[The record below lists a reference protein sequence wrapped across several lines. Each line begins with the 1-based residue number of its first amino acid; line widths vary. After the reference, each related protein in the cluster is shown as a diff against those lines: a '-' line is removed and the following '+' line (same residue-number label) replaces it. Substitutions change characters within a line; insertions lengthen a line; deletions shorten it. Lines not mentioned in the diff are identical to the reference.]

1 MSKTEDLLRA
11 REENVPRGPFHV
23 TPFFAA
29 EAKGAVIKD
38 VEGREFIDFA
48 GGIGVINVGHCAEGV
63 VEAIKDQAERFTHT
77 CFHVV
82 MYEPYVE
89 LARKINQITPGR
101 FSKKTMFVNSGA
113 EAVENAVKV
122 ARYATGRPAMI
133 AFEDA
138 FHGRTLLAMTLTSKV
153 KPYKYGFG
161 PYAPEVYRI
170 PYGYCYRCAFGLE
183 YPSCEIHCADYL
195 KEVFYTHISAENV
208 AAVMA
213 EPVLGEGGF
222 VVPPEGWH
230 RKIKQICEANGILY
244 IDDEVQ
250 AGFGRTGKMFAIEHF
265 GVEPDIILTAK
276 SLAGGLPLAGVTGKA
291 EIMDAPHVGGLG
303 GTYGGNPLACR
314 AALAVIETF
323 ERENLL
329 DRAEAIGRKVMDRFK
344 KMQEKHEIIG
354 DVRGVGAMVAME
366 LVKDQATKEPAKDE
380 TGQLVKKCY
389 EKGLITISA
398 GTHGNVMRVLMP
410 LVITDAQLDKGLAI
424 LDESLG
430 EIQSH

>member
-1 MSKTEDLLRA
+1 MSKTEDLLRV
-11 REENVPRGPFHV
+11 REENVPRGPFNV
-23 TPFFAA
+23 TPYFAA
-29 EAKGAVIKD
+29 GARGAIITD

-48 GGIGVINVGHCAEGV
+48 GGIGVMNIGHSARSV
-63 VEAIKDQAERFTHT
+63 VEAIKDQADRFTHT

-82 MYEPYVE
+82 MYESYVE
-89 LARKINQITPGR
+89 LARKMNEITPGR
-101 FSKKTMFVNSGA
+101 FPKKTMFVNSGA
-113 EAVENAVKV
+113 EAVENAVKI
-122 ARYATGRPAMI
+122 ARYATGRPASI

-153 KPYKYGFG
+153 KPYKFGFG
-161 PYAPEVYRI
+161 PYAPEVHRI
-170 PYGYCYRCAFGLE
+170 PYAYCYRCAFGLE
-183 YPSCEIHCADYL
+183 YPSCELRCADYL
-195 KEVFYTHISAENV
+195 REVFNTHVSAENV
-208 AAVMA
+208 AAVLA

-222 VVPPEGWH
+222 VVPPAGWH
-230 RKIKQICEANGILY
+230 RKIKQICEENGILY

-250 AGFGRTGKMFAIEHF
+250 AGFGRTAKMFAIEHF
-265 GVEPDIILTAK
+265 GVEPDMITTAK

-303 GTYGGNPLACR
+303 ATYGGNPLGCR

-323 ERENLL
+323 EGEDLL
-329 DRAEAIGRKVMDRFK
+329 GRAEAIGKTVMDRFK
-344 KMQEKHEIIG
+344 KMQEEYEIIG

-366 LVKDQATKEPAKDE
+366 LVKDRATKEPAKDE

-398 GTHGNVMRVLMP
+398 GTYGNIMRILMP
-410 LVITDAQLDKGLAI
+410 LVITDSELDKGLAI

-430 EIQSH
+430 EIH

>member
-1 MSKTEDLLRA
+1 MSKTEDLLRV
-11 REENVPRGPFHV
+11 REENVPRGPFNV
-23 TPFFAA
+23 TPYFAA
-29 EAKGAVIKD
+29 GARGAIITD

-48 GGIGVINVGHCAEGV
+48 GGIGVMNIGHCARSV
-63 VEAIKDQAERFTHT
+63 VEAIKDQADRFTHT

-82 MYEPYVE
+82 MYESYVE
-89 LARKINQITPGR
+89 LARKMNEITPGR
-101 FSKKTMFVNSGA
+101 FPKKTMFVNSGA
-113 EAVENAVKV
+113 EAVENAVKI
-122 ARYATGRPAMI
+122 ARYATGRPASI

-153 KPYKYGFG
+153 KPYKFGFG
-161 PYAPEVYRI
+161 PYAPEVHRI
-170 PYGYCYRCAFGLE
+170 PYAYCYRCAFGLE
-183 YPSCEIHCADYL
+183 FPSCELRCADYL
-195 KEVFYTHISAENV
+195 TEVFHTHVSADNV
-208 AAVMA
+208 AAVLA

-222 VVPPEGWH
+222 VVPPAGWH
-230 RKIKQICEANGILY
+230 RKIKQICEENGILY

-250 AGFGRTGKMFAIEHF
+250 AGFGRTAKMFAIEHF
-265 GVEPDIILTAK
+265 GVEPDMITTAK

-303 GTYGGNPLACR
+303 TTYGGNPLGCR

-323 ERENLL
+323 EGEDLL
-329 DRAEAIGRKVMDRFK
+329 GRAEAIGKTVMDRFK
-344 KMQEKHEIIG
+344 KMQEEYEIIG

-366 LVKDQATKEPAKDE
+366 LVKDRATKEPAKDE

-398 GTHGNVMRVLMP
+398 GTYGNIMRILMP
-410 LVITDAQLDKGLAI
+410 LVITDSELDKGLAI

-430 EIQSH
+430 EIH

>member
-1 MSKTEDLLRA
+1 MSKTEDLLRM
-11 REENVPRGPFHV
+11 REENVPRGPFNV
-23 TPFFAA
+23 TPYFAA
-29 EAKGAVIKD
+29 GARGAIITD

-48 GGIGVINVGHCAEGV
+48 GGIGVMNIGHCARPV
-63 VEAIKDQAERFTHT
+63 VEAIKDQADRFTHT

-82 MYEPYVE
+82 MYESYVE
-89 LARKINQITPGR
+89 LARKMNEITPGR
-101 FSKKTMFVNSGA
+101 FPKKTMFVNSGA
-113 EAVENAVKV
+113 EAVENAVKI
-122 ARYATGRPAMI
+122 ARYATGRPASI

-153 KPYKYGFG
+153 KPYKFGFG

-170 PYGYCYRCAFGLE
+170 PYAYCYRCAFGLE
-183 YPSCEIHCADYL
+183 YPSCELRCADYL
-195 KEVFYTHISAENV
+195 REVFHTHVSAENV
-208 AAVMA
+208 AAVLA

-222 VVPPEGWH
+222 VVPPAGWH
-230 RKIKQICEANGILY
+230 RKIKQICEENGILY

-250 AGFGRTGKMFAIEHF
+250 AGFGRTAKMFAIEHF
-265 GVEPDIILTAK
+265 GVEPDMITTAK

-303 GTYGGNPLACR
+303 ATYGGNPLGCR

-323 ERENLL
+323 EGEDLL
-329 DRAEAIGRKVMDRFK
+329 GRAEAIGKTVMDRFK
-344 KMQEKHEIIG
+344 KLQEEYEIIG

-366 LVKDQATKEPAKDE
+366 LVKDRATKEPAKDE
-380 TGQLVKKCY
+380 TAQLVKKCY

-398 GTHGNVMRVLMP
+398 GTYGNIMRILMP
-410 LVITDAQLDKGLAI
+410 LVITDSELDKGLAI

-430 EIQSH
+430 EIH